1 MITIQD
7 QGSNNQIT
15 IHPSYKVANFN
26 LNISGNN
33 NEIIFAAPAH
43 AEPYSH
49 ISISVSGD
57 NNILHIG
64 SVFINKLVI
73 HCVNGL
79 KCTIG
84 DRNSFHDAYIATNEP
99 SEVRIGD
106 DCLFAN
112 DVRIYPTDFHKIL
125 SSGKRINDPE
135 PIVIGN
141 KVWLCERSLI
151 LKGAEIGD
159 GSVIGAAAVVARK
172 IPNNSVAVGNP
183 ATVVKS
189 NIEWAV

>member
-1 MITIQD
+1 M
-7 QGSNNQIT
+7 
-15 IHPSYKVANFN
+15 
-26 LNISGNN
+26 
-33 NEIIFAAPAH
+33 
-43 AEPYSH
+43 
-49 ISISVSGD
+49 
-57 NNILHIG
+57 
-64 SVFINKLVI
+64 
-73 HCVNGL
+73 
-79 KCTIG
+79 
-84 DRNSFHDAYIATNEP
+84 
-99 SEVRIGD
+99 RIGD

-125 SSGKRINDPE
+125 SAGKRINDPE